1 MGNNADYDEAVANL
15 RACLLSAKGGVSLS
29 ELNNDYKKIVGESLP
44 YRKLGYPSLEDFLS
58 DIPGLL
64 ITKRGNDWN
73 IIARPTE
80 DTVHLAQM
88 IARQKSSSSKNRTR
102 GLTAKRRRPV
112 ARSARAPSQ
121 FDMPSINSQQRR
133 GPSTNYRAV
142 QRVPSLPP
150 LMQIPPKK
158 TIPPL
163 MEKPPRYMLPNPG
176 IPQAS
181 PSKQLSD
188 RMANK
193 SANSITGNQ
202 PQIVAYKNK
211 VTTQDSHNEKRT
223 PLTSTPLIPS
233 RPGPS
238 TQARNSETVQTQS
251 KAMKTISDRLNFKPQ
266 TSPSTPTVL
275 SPLSPSQLVAAAAAA
290 ESVASLTPPGTPK
303 TPQAPKMWP
312 LSSQHQNPC
321 KQVEIYAESM
331 KLPKPSYKVVK
342 FATKRQGSF
351 FYCRVKI
358 GLYSWTSYPEEI
370 ATSEEATRVVAAKAL
385 HELLQINGPLSS
397 LTETTNKN
405 LVKDRV
411 VTIVAEHPNGV
422 FMHQIPKYYQEQFK
436 ENLPE
441 DWEKII
447 VETSDI
453 FKEKGAHDSTILC
466 LPYSSPRSK
475 HRNSNSVAEAISP
488 RVEKIELNPIGP
500 PVPGVLKPPV
510 DEYWDLCVTCVLDT
524 TDIWARLIGE
534 EYSERVESMLNELES
549 YYQKVSTVPGVRD
562 IEVGKYYAVQVE
574 EYWHRVQ
581 CFEYNAKTG
590 MAVIFFIDHGDDDTY
605 HYSKL
610 YRLEKQFCK
619 VPAQAVKLTL
629 ANLEA
634 FNDCAEVIE
643 YLEEVLLGQILVA
656 EVVSRELGDE
666 VTASVILYD
675 TSKEQE
681 VNLNDLLFNRISEN
695 ILTPKL
701 NQGHVSEVYVS
712 HVTENG
718 DVYLHVKSDSMK
730 YLVSLMN
737 TLIQTGLT
745 SEDIQRSEVKNIDR
759 SKLYLV
765 RCVED
770 GNWYRGSVVNIE
782 AHNRVDIFLVDFG
795 KTVVVRKKQDLLAL
809 DQLSEI
815 LPKYPYQAFKVRLH
829 NIPEAMFSSE
839 MATKLTLLVPPDQVI
854 LVKIVTPA
862 SGSSPPIVELVK
874 RCEPN
879 NMVVSINST
888 LAMDPNLTGSNG
900 DGNNNTT
907 RPKKR
912 LERSVSRHS
921 ATGGGEL
928 LTKNLRPPVIPDFG
942 RYFDVHITMAAS
954 PGNFT
959 VQPYDDRVHLEAM
972 MVQLQEVCIN
982 YTGSAPLPDS
992 IKEGS
997 LYAGRHFDGHFYRVC
1012 VSKII
1017 NDQMVT
1023 VYFCD
1028 FGDFSVLSTDKL
1040 QPLGRQFLDLPYQ
1053 AIKARLVG
1061 IQPLNIDWSV
1071 EDCLRFQELVVE
1083 RNFVSIVVD
1092 SGPDR
1097 LSPGDTVLGLKL
1109 IDVSE
1114 ETDIYLDKLL
1124 IAEGRATAIEG

>member
-1 MGNNADYDEAVANL
+1 
-15 RACLLSAKGGVSLS
+15 
-29 ELNNDYKKIVGESLP
+29 
-44 YRKLGYPSLEDFLS
+44 
-58 DIPGLL
+58 
-64 ITKRGNDWN
+64 
-73 IIARPTE
+73 
-80 DTVHLAQM
+80 
-88 IARQKSSSSKNRTR
+88 
-102 GLTAKRRRPV
+102 
-112 ARSARAPSQ
+112 
-121 FDMPSINSQQRR
+121 
-133 GPSTNYRAV
+133 
-142 QRVPSLPP
+142 
-150 LMQIPPKK
+150 
-158 TIPPL
+158 
-163 MEKPPRYMLPNPG
+163 
-176 IPQAS
+176 
-181 PSKQLSD
+181 
-188 RMANK
+188 MANK